1 MCSRGDRGCH
11 STESSSCHSGGS
23 SCHDSERSCH
33 SSEEVICHEVSAVQD
48 VTPVVVL
55 PPQCPVVTVP
65 GQVPVAPAPCQQQ
78 QQIKQPVQW
87 PPQQQK

>member
-23 SCHDSERSCH
+23 SCHNSERSCH
-33 SSEEVICHEVSAVQD
+33 GSEEVVCHEVSAVQD

-55 PPQCPVVTVP
+55 PPQCPVP

-78 QQIKQPVQW
+78 QQIKQPAQW

>member
-11 STESSSCHSGGS
+11 STESSCHGGGS

-33 SSEEVICHEVSAVQD
+33 GSEGVICHEVQD

-65 GQVPVAPAPCQQQ
+65 GPVPPAPCQQQ

>member
-23 SCHDSERSCH
+23 SCHDNERSCH
-33 SSEEVICHEVSAVQD
+33 GSEEVICHEVSAVQD

-55 PPQCPVVTVP
+55 PPQCP
-65 GQVPVAPAPCQQQ
+65 GQVPVVPAPCQQ

>member
-23 SCHDSERSCH
+23 SCHDNERSSCH
-33 SSEEVICHEVSAVQD
+33 GSEEVICHEVRPVPD

-55 PPQCPVVTVP
+55 PPQCPVVT
-65 GQVPVAPAPCQQQ
+65 QVPVAPAPCQQQ

>member
-11 STESSSCHSGGS
+11 NTESSCHSRGS
-23 SCHDSERSCH
+23 SCHG
-33 SSEEVICHEVSAVQD
+33 SEEVVCHEVSAVQD

-55 PPQCPVVTVP
+55 PPQDPVVTVP

-87 PPQQQK
+87 PPQQK